1 MGIFGRTGSGAGT
14 VVIARYPFSDLSR
27 AIRRPAVVI
36 AQSSPEDWILCPI
49 TTNPYTDNT
58 AIQLNA
64 DSPRHRRIVA
74 EQLRPPNKLFTAKH
88 TLITGEI
95 GTLLPDV
102 FNQLLDTI
110 TSLLEQSRK

>member
-1 MGIFGRTGSGAGT
+1 MGIFGRTGSEAGT

-49 TTNPYTDNT
+49 TTNPYTDNR

-64 DSPRHRRIVA
+64 DSLATGALWHNSYVR
-74 EQLRPPNKLFTAKH
+74 PNKLFTAKN

-102 FNQLLDTI
+102 FNHLLDTI